1 MDWDDAALWAL
12 ELVDGSEPYVRILL
26 PSPHPPCP
34 LPLVYRPD
42 RATQISMLLAG
53 CGDELILKA
62 YNGHPPAAASP
73 GTVEAVYHDDFIK
86 AECRAVFTVSIQE
99 VATAA
104 WERGWLATVLQVG
117 PVAREGTRHLV
128 FDEGEYRVVDTERFC
143 SRWSTR
149 PPEAREALEGF
160 LVRQPW
166 APWLAGTEGLLD
178 ARTAPGLVDH
188 PPSPIESSGGPWVCS
203 ATRELLTGLQFIGC
217 HTSPLP
223 FKPEGEVQSARS

>member
-1 MDWDDAALWAL
+1 
-12 ELVDGSEPYVRILL
+12 
-26 PSPHPPCP
+26 
-34 LPLVYRPD
+34 
-42 RATQISMLLAG
+42 MLLAG

-62 YNGHPPAAASP
+62 YNGPSASS
-73 GTVEAVYHDDFIK
+73 GLARHGEAVYHDDFTK

-128 FDEGEYRVVDTERFC
+128 FDEGEYRVVDTERFWQPVVYA
-143 SRWSTR
+143 S
-149 PPEAREALEGF
+149 PEAREALEGF

-188 PPSPIESSGGPWVCS
+188 PQ
-203 ATRELLTGLQFIGC
+203 A
-217 HTSPLP
+217 H
-223 FKPEGEVQSARS
+223 